1 MLCTSILSEVV
12 LGFLLWSGLFGTM
25 HTSDAPMTEGASAA
39 SPAYAPSMPVVQ
51 ACPQASSG
59 LPAPMYCPEG
69 MSGQACMPCPA
80 PMKCQNADVLQF
92 RTTDAGP
99 GCPVVC
105 EVPLEQCPG
114 VSGAVELRPKKVC
127 FWFMKH
133 KVTERT
139 ATGCQLAVS
148 LEYKRQG
155 VIQTYLG
162 KQKICFDTPTS
173 MVLAGDQ
180 PEPVCVQVVAR
191 ATCTPAPMPSTA
203 MPVLPSPA
211 PGVVF
216 SQPFLLRGI
225 PMMPPSAP
233 VCLPMPAPALPP
245 IYPVQS
251 ARIPD
256 PIPLAAAPMPS
267 PYALQWQVPGGNPSY
282 VTPYCVTPVG
292 LSVPAPKPAR
302 RASVKLVYESGKA
315 RLCINSEGTSME
327 CLRMKLEAGAA
338 GAVRLSA
345 GKNHVHIA
353 GTKWNAQA
361 DGIEIGDDGRIVLAG
376 HVKLMS
382 DKLGV
387 CAAVK
392 ADRLCVQVKAG
403 KFEKIVDQK

>member
-12 LGFLLWSGLFGTM
+12 LGFMLWSGLFGTM

-59 LPAPMYCPEG
+59 LPAPMCYPEV

-99 GCPVVC
+99 GCPVFC

-173 MVLAGDQ
+173 MVLSGDQ

-191 ATCTPAPMPSTA
+191 ATATPVAMPSCA
-203 MPVLPSPA
+203 M
-211 PGVVF
+211 
-216 SQPFLLRGI
+216 
-225 PMMPPSAP
+225 PMMPTQAP
-233 VCLPMPAPALPP
+233 LCLPMPAPGFPL

-256 PIPLAAAPMPS
+256 PIPLAILAPPFFQSYPS
-267 PYALQWQVPGGNPSY
+267 MS
-282 VTPYCVTPVG
+282 
-292 LSVPAPKPAR
+292 PAIMIPPKPAH

-315 RLCINSEGTSME
+315 RLRLESEGTSME

-353 GTKWNAQA
+353 GMKWNAQA
-361 DGIEIGDDGRIVLAG
+361 DSIELGDDGRIVLAG

-387 CAAVK
+387 CAAIK